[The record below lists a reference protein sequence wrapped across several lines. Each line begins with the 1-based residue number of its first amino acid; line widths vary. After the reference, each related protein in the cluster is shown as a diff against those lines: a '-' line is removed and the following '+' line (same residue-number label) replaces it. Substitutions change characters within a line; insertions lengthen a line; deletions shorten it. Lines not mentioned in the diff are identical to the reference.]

1 MPKYIYRVA
10 RQDLAVA
17 DLVLEAKVDEG
28 FEVIDIGIIGGA
40 AGLVAQL
47 IIGNEVMTGFPC
59 DNGAENIVPV
69 PGLETN
75 QNPLLSTLLK
85 KFPAL
90 PMYKVSSGERLV
102 ISSGGAAGVAKV
114 FYRQFSGAEIPAKTV
129 DGASEG
135 PSRLFFSHGKSEV
148 TVGIGATVDVIA
160 NIELNPVG
168 VPGFPFAELVP
179 VNTEFD
185 LLGFCCQLGAG
196 SGANVTFDGL
206 RLWKLQESI
215 LVRDQGFI
223 IPGLYPYSRD
233 NVDKP
238 MFTLPTPLTFLG
250 QEEFKVEVRTTN
262 AGAGAQLSQIFFT
275 FAFLMRFLK

>member
-1 MPKYIYRVA
+1 MPKYIYRVTS
-10 RQDLAVA
+10 QDLAVA
-17 DLVLEAKVDEG
+17 DLILEARVDEG

-40 AGLVAQL
+40 AGVVAQL
-47 IIGNEVMTGFPC
+47 IIGNEIMTGLPC
-59 DNGAENIVPV
+59 DAAAENIVPV

-102 ISSGGAAGVAKV
+102 VSSGGAAGVCHLL
-114 FYRQFSGAEIPAKTV
+114 YRQFAGAEISAKTV

-135 PSRLFFSHGKSEV
+135 AQRLYFSHGKSEV

-160 NIELNPVG
+160 ATELNPVG
-168 VPGFPFAELVP
+168 LPGFPFGELVP

-185 LLGFCCQLGAG
+185 LLGFCCSLGGG

-215 LVRDQGFI
+215 LVRDQGFV
-223 IPGLYPYSRD
+223 IPGLYPYNRD

-238 MFTLPTPLTFLG
+238 MFMLPTPLNFVG
-250 QEEFKVEVRTTN
+250 QEELKVEVRTTN
-262 AGAGAQLSQIFFT
+262 AGAAPQVSQIFFT